1 MLDRCRPDVD
11 VMREHRKGKKT
22 CCLVGF
28 APTNRDFIPFDDESV
43 DVFTLN
49 ELGKQPWVKRWN
61 VHMQI
66 HSRANFIRL
75 NNHNDAHHPE
85 WLRQDHGNKPIYMQ
99 KVWPDIPNSTRFPI
113 EDYIDV
119 FGRYATSTAAMMLGL
134 AYLLGY
140 ERIEIYGIEL
150 ASDTEYGHQRPCFE
164 YVLGV
169 LHGKGIEVW
178 VDPASAL
185 LQGPLYGYQNTSI
198 GFRTQIEMR
207 RNLAKKEMQKAEDT
221 AIRTAGKIELLHEF
235 MEQNPGNPSLETLM
249 LELQG
254 KLDHSNAEIATWSGA
269 MQECGVLSKI
279 YDAFPFEQE
288 MPDTALLESHEPLE
302 ITNG

>member
-1 MLDRCRPDVD
+1 MLDRCRPDPE

-22 CCLVGF
+22 AAICGF
-28 APTNRDFIPFDDESV
+28 ANSNRAYIPFDDPEV
-43 DVFTLN
+43 DIITIN
-49 ELGKQPWVKRWN
+49 ELGKQPWVKRWTMH
-61 VHMQI
+61 VQL
-66 HSRANFIRL
+66 HSRNNWNRL
-75 NNHNDAHHPE
+75 NNHNDPHHPE
-85 WLRQDHGNKPIYMQ
+85 WMKQDHGKPIYMQ
-99 KVWPDIPNSTRFPI
+99 KEWPDVPNSVRFPL
-113 EDYIDV
+113 EEYINV

-134 AYLLGY
+134 MYLLGY

-185 LQGPLYGYQNTSI
+185 LQGPLYGYQDTSI

-235 MEQNPGNPSLETLM
+235 MQQNPNNPNLEKLM
-249 LELQG
+249 SDLQG
-254 KLDHSNAEIATWSGA
+254 KLDHANAEIATWSGA